1 MTTRTGSAP
10 LPRPIALL
18 AAIAAIA
25 AIAAPLA
32 AGCAPDPQNAPCS
45 RDAECRRRDEDL
57 RYCISATCVECLSS
71 AICGAG
77 NECVDGRC
85 VLRCRDARDCRS
97 DQLCRDGTCE
107 DR

>member
-1 MTTRTGSAP
+1 MTKKTGPAS

-18 AAIAAIA
+18 AALAATA
-25 AIAAPLA
+25 GPAA
-32 AGCAPDPQNAPCS
+32 AGCAPEPQNVPCS
-45 RDAECRRRDEDL
+45 SDAECRRLDEDL
-57 RYCISATCVECLSS
+57 KYCISSTCVECLSS

-77 NECVDGRC
+77 NECADGRC